1 MRWAGGD
8 LVEVVADVFASRVI
22 ASAHVA
28 GGQINEAYR
37 YRLESGTTVF
47 VKTSSAAPPGSFA
60 AEADGLRWL
69 GETNTVRVPAVLAV
83 RDDAELVHR
92 FLALEWIE
100 PGAPAADHDERLGR
114 SLAALHRFGA
124 ARFGLDTDNWIAG
137 LPQVN
142 GPGGPGRDEV
152 RVSWAEFYARF
163 RIEPMLRRA
172 VDAGTLGPDHIARW
186 AAIEPRL
193 DELLG
198 PPEPPARLH
207 GDLWSGNAI
216 VDSAGAPVLV
226 DPAVAGGHREVDLA
240 MMRLFGGFGAR
251 TYAAYDEDHPL
262 APGWRDRVELHQLY
276 PLLVH
281 AVLFGSGYRARVTAV
296 LDRYR

>member
-69 GETNTVRVPAVLAV
+69 GETNTVRVPKVLAV

-100 PGAPAADHDERLGR
+100 PGTPAADHDERLGR
-114 SLAALHRFGA
+114 ALAALHRFGC
-124 ARFGLDTDNWIAG
+124 ARFGLDHDNWIAG
-137 LPQVN
+137 LPQAN
-142 GPGGPGRDEV
+142 GPTGPTDGNGGP
-152 RVSWAEFYARF
+152 SWPELYARY

-172 VDAGTLGPDHIARW
+172 VDAGTLGTDHLTRW

-193 DELLG
+193 DALLG
-198 PPEPPARLH
+198 PPEPPARAATPS
-207 GDLWSGNAI
+207 WTSP
-216 VDSAGAPVLV
+216 AGRCWWTPPS
-226 DPAVAGGHREVDLA
+226 PAAT
-240 MMRLFGGFGAR
+240 AR
-251 TYAAYDEDHPL
+251 STWP
-262 APGWRDRVELHQLY
+262 
-276 PLLVH
+276 
-281 AVLFGSGYRARVTAV
+281 
-296 LDRYR
+296 